1 MPDTFLL
8 FSIAGQILGEESF
21 LVKRRRGIV
30 DIVIGPSGLTRRSL
44 SGTIGAIESRAGGGG
59 ELVRGMP

>member
-8 FSIAGQILGEESF
+8 FSIAAQIPGEESF
-21 LVKRRRGIV
+21 LVNEAA
-30 DIVIGPSGLTRRSL
+30 DQSGLTRRSL